1 MEKPSR
7 AGGTRSFVPVAAAT
21 AASWATAA
29 VRGQRPS
36 RESATS
42 ISCVGVVS
50 SGVGSKEYSSRV
62 ARCSTFMMFWL
73 YVVRG
78 KMCRK
83 PSGSWRRQSMRAL
96 KSSSCA
102 WLGSEPV
109 IRR

>member
-1 MEKPSR
+1 MAE
-7 AGGTRSFVPVAAAT
+7 AT

-36 RESATS
+36 KESATS

-50 SGVGSKEYSSRV
+50 SGVGSNEYSRSV

-96 KSSSCA
+96 KSASS
-102 WLGSEPV
+102 SEVGRLPV
-109 IRR
+109 RRR